1 MTKMKQKNISLIIA
15 IGMLLGLGVGYFLFR
30 PSGEK
35 KDHASHSERMDGAE
49 TIWTCSMHPQI
60 RRTEP
65 GLCPICEMDLI
76 PLGTGNNSG
85 NPLELQMTPEA
96 IRLANI
102 QTTLVKT
109 SQAGDSRMTLSG
121 KVQENERNAASLVAH
136 IPGRIEKLFVTF
148 EGEQVQK
155 GQRVAT
161 IFSPTL
167 IAAQRELLEAQKLQD
182 INPALLEA
190 TRNKLRF
197 WKVPESLLEQVEK
210 SGEIQ
215 ETFTLFA
222 DVPGVV
228 NDRRV
233 SVGDYV
239 SVGDPLFNLIGLQSV
254 WVLFDA
260 YEENLADVK
269 LGQSVVFTVPAIP
282 GREFK
287 STISFVDPRID
298 PLSRVA
304 HLRAEVPNPGGIL
317 KPEMLVSG
325 SLETVANG
333 NSALVIPKSA
343 LLWTGERSVVF
354 VELEE
359 RTIPTFEFREVRV
372 GADQGLFYEI
382 LSGLKV
388 GERVVSN
395 GAFMIDAAA
404 QLNNQFSMINR
415 IMEAPANETPDF
427 KDVHSISFRIG
438 LESLGAQYLTLKDQL
453 VLSDPEKSSQA
464 AAGFLGALEKVPME
478 ELRNAA
484 HVWWMS
490 TLGDLEKHANQIK
503 GSRDLEIQRRQFS
516 FLSLLLI
523 QTFEAFGL
531 EGKTFYVQHCP
542 MVFDNEGADWL
553 AVEKEINN
561 PYFGD
566 KMLHCG
572 SVTEVIKP
580 AK

>member
-1 MTKMKQKNISLIIA
+1 MKQKNISLIIA

>member
-1 MTKMKQKNISLIIA
+1 MKQKNISLIIA

-427 KDVHSISFRIG
+427 KDVPSISFRIG